1 MKVQIK
7 IFYSATTEGIESQ
20 VNSFL
25 KLIAI
30 KNLVEVRFSCTV
42 NDFNVMIV
50 YKEKM
55 IWKFSSSIVSQIY
68 GATVKLH
75 VRHGSRTLEMNRI

>member
-55 IWKFSSSIVSQIY
+55 I
-68 GATVKLH
+68 
-75 VRHGSRTLEMNRI
+75 